1 VHTRHVL
8 TGIADRAT
16 NMVEF
21 TKAAIALLEE
31 CIDRG

>member
-1 VHTRHVL
+1 VL
-8 TGIADRAT
+8 TGLDDRAT

-31 CIDRG
+31 CIGA